1 MSLCYEISNSRAFC
15 FAKSKLNSL
24 SFPHLF
30 VSSVRSRLVCLPVP
44 PLPQLL
50 LDNRANV
57 EGALQDGAENYT
69 ETPLQLAA
77 AAGKHSRLHWSW
89 EDVGCA
95 RFDTCIRIPDDGMFD
110 SGRTKG
116 CAVCFNY
123 LIASLPSITLFD
135 PINAENLKLFL
146 SPLKCCMEKLSDWFH

>member
-1 MSLCYEISNSRAFC
+1 MSLCYEISNSRVSC

-30 VSSVRSRLVCLPVP
+30 VSSVLSRVVPLVVP
-44 PLPQLL
+44 WLLQLL

-77 AAGKHSRLHWSW
+77 AAGKHTASCTELGGCGMCTFWHMHSDSRWWHVRLWVHQR
-89 EDVGCA
+89 A
-95 RFDTCIRIPDDGMFD
+95 R
-110 SGRTKG
+110 SS
-116 CAVCFNY
+116 CFNY

-135 PINAENLKLFL
+135 PIKAGNLQ
-146 SPLKCCMEKLSDWFH
+146 LKCCMNNFSIWFH